1 MSSALIAHAQLR
13 DVTFSESKLDDVNF
27 RMCQGDRVV
36 FDDVNLQRA
45 DFYAAHLMSARFFR
59 LRHEWD
65 RSVSGESCHGPDFT
79 ARFSPT

>member
-1 MSSALIAHAQLR
+1 MSSALIAHAHLR

-45 DFYAAHLMSARFFR
+45 DFYAA
-59 LRHEWD
+59 
-65 RSVSGESCHGPDFT
+65 T
-79 ARFSPT
+79 